1 MTALVLPVSCMAVGF
16 VLVKIGPRCEMK
28 SLEFLRHAEQIEDVY
43 MCFGE
48 YDIILKVRTDTI
60 DDIAEVVV
68 KKVRSIRGVLDT
80 KTLVSTRSLTGE

>member
-1 MTALVLPVSCMAVGF
+1 MAVGF
-16 VLVKIGPRCEMK
+16 VLVKINARCEMK
-28 SLEFLRHAEQIEDVY
+28 SLESLRCIDQVEDVY

-60 DDIAEVVV
+60 DDIAEIVV
-68 KKVRSIRGVLDT
+68 KKVRSIKGVLDT